1 MPHVVSKEQQT
12 VKIELSKLIDFRSR
26 KLYTK
31 LEELAEGLKKQGQ
44 IEPAIVRRK
53 PGKKELYEVVAGT
66 RRRRAAAI
74 AGWDALDCIV
84 RNLTDEQAIE
94 IHIAENRDREDVH
107 PLDEALALQD
117 LHEQHG
123 VSVGEMAARMG
134 RSEDYILGR
143 LKLALLPEEIQ
154 TPFLAGRFG
163 IKGALVLAGI
173 ADTMQV
179 RVWTELS
186 KLPDANLS
194 AAKIA
199 GFIRDRFLLRLS
211 HAPFPI
217 DQEDLVEGAK
227 PCKKCPKRTGVQSSL
242 FPEDIAIDD
251 RCTDLDC
258 FTKKKQAWADSLVEK
273 ATKENL
279 TVLEKA
285 EAREVFKFGESIELL
300 NPDAK
305 YVACDGKVKLGGEGI
320 TYRELLKQNPPPIS
334 IAINPGGAGIEL
346 YEKQAVATA
355 MRASKVPFV
364 KEWESVCLPKQ
375 SSAKSA
381 DEKPNRKEAKQH
393 REGVELAIKALVE
406 EVENADDA
414 SATQRKKLFQLVAL
428 GAARNT
434 WSQVQ
439 KSYIKAHGIDDSKTG
454 GDTQAR
460 INTMLEDHISKLT
473 VPQCIAL
480 VFELALRRE
489 VLGTN
494 PPDENSPFFQRAL
507 TVAGLKLKTFHNRA
521 KGLENEAAEKTGP
534 KTQRSSEKPKVPAKR
549 GRKAKGDK
557 AGDENGPP
565 ASGYGGMCGICGCA
579 RVEPCEREIDGEKRT
594 CTRAPGGECCSLCEE
609 ILIDVDMATDKSG
622 EFDPD
627 AIHRDLIG
635 TAGIIEG
642 DGDRDLIVACM
653 SHLVEE
659 GSLERLPSGKYR
671 RVTS

>member
-1 MPHVVSKEQQT
+1 MPHVVSNEPRT
-12 VKIELSKLIDFRSR
+12 VRIELSKLVDFRSR

-53 PGKKELYEVVAGT
+53 LGKKELYEVVAGT

-74 AGWDALDCIV
+74 AGFDTLECIV
-84 RNLTDEQAIE
+84 RELSDEQAIE

-107 PLDEALALQD
+107 PLDEAFALQD
-117 LHEQHG
+117 LHDRHG
-123 VSVGEMAARMG
+123 VPIGEMAARLG

-143 LKLALLPEEIQ
+143 LKLARLPEEVQ
-154 TPFLAGRFG
+154 VPFLASRFG

-173 ADTMQV
+173 TETMQV
-179 RVWTELS
+179 KVWTELA

-217 DQEDLVEGAK
+217 EDDHLVDGAK
-227 PCKKCPKRTGVQSSL
+227 PCKKCPKRTGAQSSL

-251 RCTDLDC
+251 RCTDLEC
-258 FTKKKQAWADSLVEK
+258 FTKKKQAWTDALIEK
-273 ATKENL
+273 ATKESL

-305 YVACDGKVKLGGEGI
+305 YVACDGTVKLGGDGV
-320 TYRELLKQNPPPIS
+320 TYRELLKQNPPPVV

-346 YEKQAVATA
+346 YEKQAVAKS

-375 SSAKSA
+375 SST
-381 DEKPNRKEAKQH
+381 KPAEQKPDRKEAKQH
-393 REGVELAIKALVE
+393 REGLELAIEALVE

-439 KSYIKAHGIDDSKTG
+439 KSYIKAHGLDDSKTG
-454 GDTQAR
+454 GDAQTR
-460 INTMLEDHISKLT
+460 INAMLEDHIGKLT
-473 VPQCIAL
+473 VPQCIGL

-489 VLGTN
+489 VLGSN

-507 TVAGLKLKTFHNRA
+507 TVAGLKLKTFHKQA
-521 KGLENEAAEKTGP
+521 QGGDNEAEEKSGP
-534 KTQRSSEKPKVPAKR
+534 KTQRSSEKPKTLAKR
-549 GRKAKGDK
+549 GRKAVVKASDDK
-557 AGDENGPP
+557 DPP

-579 RVEPCEREIDGEKRT
+579 RVEPCKREIDGEEQT
-594 CTRAPGGECCSLCEE
+594 CTRAPGGHACSLCED
-609 ILIDVDMATDKSG
+609 ILIEVDAATDKSG
-622 EFDPD
+622 EFEPD
-627 AIHRDLIG
+627 KIHRDLVG
-635 TAGIIEG
+635 TAGIVEG
-642 DGDRDLIVACM
+642 DGDRDLIVSCM
-653 SHLVEE
+653 SYLAEE
-659 GSLERLPSGKYR
+659 GSLEQLSSGKYR

>member
-1 MPHVVSKEQQT
+1 MPHVVSNKPQT
-12 VKIELSKLIDFRSR
+12 VRIELSKLVDFRSR

-74 AGWDALDCIV
+74 AGWETLECIV
-84 RNLTDEQAIE
+84 RELTDEQAIE

-107 PLDEALALQD
+107 PLDEAFALQD
-117 LHEQHG
+117 LHDQHG
-123 VSVGEMAARMG
+123 VPVGEMAARLG

-143 LKLALLPEEIQ
+143 LKLARLPEEVQ
-154 TPFLAGRFG
+154 VPFLAGRFG

-173 ADTMQV
+173 AETMQV
-179 RVWTELS
+179 KVWTELA

-194 AAKIA
+194 AAKIT

-217 DQEDLVEGAK
+217 KDKDLVEGAK
-227 PCKKCPKRTGVQSSL
+227 PCKKCPKRTGAQSSL

-251 RCTDLDC
+251 RCTDLEC
-258 FTKKKQAWADSLVEK
+258 FTKKKQAWADTLIEK
-273 ATKENL
+273 ATKEHLN
-279 TVLEKA
+279 VLEKA

-305 YVACDGKVKLGGEGI
+305 YVACDGKVKLGGEGV
-320 TYRELLKQNPPPIS
+320 TYRELLKQSPPPVV

-346 YEKQAVATA
+346 YEKQSVSKA

-375 SSAKSA
+375 LSKPAE
-381 DEKPNRKEAKQH
+381 EKPDRKEAKQH
-393 REGVELAIKALVE
+393 REGLELAIKALVE

-439 KSYIKAHGIDDSKTG
+439 KSYIKAHKLDDSKMG
-454 GDTQAR
+454 GDPQAR
-460 INTMLEDHISKLT
+460 INAMLEDHISKLT
-473 VPQCIAL
+473 VSQCIGF
-480 VFELALRRE
+480 VFEIALRRE

-507 TVAGLKLKTFHNRA
+507 TVAGLKLKTFH
-521 KGLENEAAEKTGP
+521 KQVQGGDNEPEEKTGP
-534 KTQRSSEKPKVPAKR
+534 KTQRSSEKPKALAKR
-549 GRKAKGDK
+549 GRKAATDDK
-557 AGDENGPP
+557 DPP
-565 ASGYGGMCGICGCA
+565 ASGYGGMCTICGCSRA
-579 RVEPCEREIDGEKRT
+579 EPCKREIKGAEHF
-594 CTRAPGGECCSLCEE
+594 CTRAVGGEYCDLCGE
-609 ILIDVDMATDKSG
+609 ILVAVDAATDKSG
-622 EFDPD
+622 TFEVDS
-627 AIHRDLIG
+627 IHREMIG
-635 TAGIIEG
+635 TAGVTES
-642 DGDRDLIVACM
+642 DGDRDLVASCL
-653 SHLVEE
+653 SYLAEE
-659 GSLERLPSGKYR
+659 GSLEQLSSGKYR
-671 RVTS
+671 RVSS